1 MKKRIISLLCV
12 SLFIAVTHLMA
23 KDGLY
28 YHHGLTNCYSLTNNV
43 AEMPTLNL
51 LGVLYESLG
60 KDNSSQLFTKNGFQ
74 LIDKKSKKEESD
86 TEEEYTYTVFKYA
99 YKIKYDMVNGEGYMN
114 VECVYSPTAGDPSM
128 TIRCDNTTW
137 ESMREKAK
145 NTLKKFFDDSYFLG
159 DYYYIGFENKGII
172 TITSEVSITWE
183 QE

>member
-1 MKKRIISLLCV
+1 
-12 SLFIAVTHLMA
+12 
-23 KDGLY
+23 
-28 YHHGLTNCYSLTNNV
+28 
-43 AEMPTLNL
+43 
-51 LGVLYESLG
+51 
-60 KDNSSQLFTKNGFQ
+60 
-74 LIDKKSKKEESD
+74 
-86 TEEEYTYTVFKYA
+86 
-99 YKIKYDMVNGEGYMN
+99 MVNGEGYMN

-159 DYYYIGFENKGII
+159 DYFFIGFENKGII